1 MNKVPI
7 CEDEV
12 KLSSRDLLATSQ
24 DSQGSIESGPRLV
37 SPFTKNITS
46 TCNIQDTG
54 RSLLLP
60 KTEGG
65 ATFHSL
71 SANQV
76 LNYSSIEVV
85 LRGY

>member
-12 KLSSRDLLATSQ
+12 KLRSRDLLPTSQ
-24 DSQGSIESGPRLV
+24 DSQGSIESGHRLV

-46 TCNIQDTG
+46 TCNILDTG
-54 RSLLLP
+54 RNLLLP

-65 ATFHSL
+65 TTFHSL

-76 LNYSSIEVV
+76 FYYSSIEVV
-85 LRGY
+85 Q